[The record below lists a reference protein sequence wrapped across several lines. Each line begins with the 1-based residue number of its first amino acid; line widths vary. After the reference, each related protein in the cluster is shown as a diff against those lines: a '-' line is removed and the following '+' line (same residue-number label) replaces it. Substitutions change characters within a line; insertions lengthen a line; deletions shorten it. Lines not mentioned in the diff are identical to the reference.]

1 MNTENNT
8 YSWRT
13 LQIAESSDF
22 FEAAAQ
28 SDNSM
33 ARWAVMARL
42 VDLAKTDPRL
52 DAAMKAIA
60 AEAAQAEESDDTV
73 DADGI
78 SYGKAA

>member
-1 MNTENNT
+1 MNDQNNT

-13 LQIAESSDF
+13 LQISESSDC
-22 FEAAAQ
+22 FESAAQ

-73 DADGI
+73 DADAI